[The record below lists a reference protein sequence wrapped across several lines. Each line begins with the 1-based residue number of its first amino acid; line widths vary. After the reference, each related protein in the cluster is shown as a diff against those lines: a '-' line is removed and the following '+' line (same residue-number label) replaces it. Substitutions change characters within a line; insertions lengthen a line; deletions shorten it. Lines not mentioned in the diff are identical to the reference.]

1 MIPTYKY
8 IFGSIKGQFNEHKFM
23 LISLWCQIY
32 MTGIADFKIIDV
44 NPLTQT
50 FKNHL
55 YVVLVMSILFHL

>member
-1 MIPTYKY
+1 
-8 IFGSIKGQFNEHKFM
+8 
-23 LISLWCQIY
+23 